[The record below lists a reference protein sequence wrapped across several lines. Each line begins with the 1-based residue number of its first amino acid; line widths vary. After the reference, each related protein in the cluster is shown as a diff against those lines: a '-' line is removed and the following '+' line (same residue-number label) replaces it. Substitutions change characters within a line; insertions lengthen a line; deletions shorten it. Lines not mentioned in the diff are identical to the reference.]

1 MTTDERKLTMLRIEW
16 LISCKNAHIMAG
28 NMMTQ
33 FRDGWLYDVMIA
45 AARYDVEIEELFN
58 KLIADTKAKGEQP

>member
-16 LISCKNAHIMAG
+16 LISVKNAFIMEG

-33 FRDGWLYDVMIA
+33 CRDGWVYDVD
-45 AARYDVEIEELFN
+45 ARCAQCDIEIEELFN
-58 KLIADTKAKGEQP
+58 KLIADTKAKEVMP